1 MASVHLG
8 NIFGL
13 PSDIKKT
20 AYWKICGQKLVSS
33 STAGGL
39 LSWGKIQS
47 SHIIE
52 GISVLASGMQF
63 LARIPNMPKDE
74 ELLPELTPGVWVFS
88 NGCCTVGSN
97 GQLAS
102 ASYMEQRH
110 LQLVLEP
117 KCPDLSGIHSLRKA
131 DLLLPSGRITVY
143 IEDSSEY
150 DLICWKTD
158 MLERT
163 PDQYRRIE
171 GDQIFVDKAAI
182 LNACLYGTG

>member
-8 NIFGL
+8 KIFGL
-13 PSDIKKT
+13 PSEIKKS
-20 AYWKICGQKLVSS
+20 AYWEIFGRKLIASG
-33 STAGGL
+33 TAGK
-39 LSWGKIQS
+39 LSWGQVQS

-52 GISVLASGMQF
+52 GVPVQAGNMQF
-63 LARIPNMPKDE
+63 LARIPNMPEDE

-88 NGCCTVGSN
+88 NGCCTVGN
-97 GQLAS
+97 TDKLAS

-143 IEDSSEY
+143 IEDSSE
-150 DLICWKTD
+150 
-158 MLERT
+158 
-163 PDQYRRIE
+163 
-171 GDQIFVDKAAI
+171 
-182 LNACLYGTG
+182 